1 MYEEQ
6 IKQLEENTLGEE
18 NDFKPQ
24 YHVVKKCKGSY
35 EKEKKSLVDIA
46 IDNDPDYD
54 QSASESDEDHYTL
67 QVTIQTKGKI
77 HSRKKNVIISLENGT
92 YYLTNTGYF
101 KKIAKNSN
109 ILFDSR
115 KSVKSNYNFTYKI
128 KLFDEIDS

>member
-1 MYEEQ
+1 M
-6 IKQLEENTLGEE
+6 
-18 NDFKPQ
+18 
-24 YHVVKKCKGSY
+24 VKKCKGSY
-35 EKEKKSLVDIA
+35 EKEKKSLVEIA

-54 QSASESDEDHYTL
+54 QSASESDEDHYTI

-92 YYLTNTGYF
+92 YYLTNTGYY